1 MDVVKYNWYEA
12 ICHNIY
18 IHIHIYIRTFV
29 VFIPQV
35 SSRKNT
41 WLMFLIFIHWIGLK
55 ERFQPENTIFDGK
68 NLGFQ

>member
-1 MDVVKYNWYEA
+1 MDVVKYTWYEA
-12 ICHNIY
+12 ICHNIYIY

-41 WLMFLIFIHWIGLK
+41 WLMF
-55 ERFQPENTIFDGK
+55 
-68 NLGFQ
+68 NLYSLDWFKGTL